1 MTQYICS
8 QINGPLFTLSET
20 GQLIE
25 TTDLDSPVGHIVLS
39 GNECQVLSAAI
50 PVKQAKQ
57 IIRALPF
64 ALEEQL
70 ANEIE
75 SNHIEY
81 LGRANGKAYAMV
93 IEHSKMQSLVSQY
106 NPDTVQYLPLLLP
119 AEVSRIQVC
128 IINGIANI
136 RVDEYTAFTVGAE
149 LASRMIQAYKTEN
162 LATVVFYDL
171 DGKHEL
177 IALELES
184 AGFEVVKQ
192 TAEQFASLLNIS
204 AQSNKWNL
212 LAGPYVKKKAPVK
225 TKNSKLKPLAYLA
238 ASLLAV
244 AFLSNIIQLKQYQQM
259 AELVESSSKNFYEQL
274 FPGEKARI
282 LKRQF
287 KDKLAQAGGGTASS
301 SGFVNLLG
309 ESSKEISQVGGVEW
323 DAIRFNRNKSELEL
337 NLIVDNIAQLDSI
350 KNKLATQGLVV
361 DIASA
366 NNTGKRI
373 KGVLKVRKNG

>member
-25 TTDLDSPVGHIVLS
+25 STDVDSPVGHIVLS

-50 PVKQAKQ
+50 PVKQTKQ

-81 LGRANGKAYAMV
+81 IGRSNGLAYAMV
-93 IEHSKMQSLVSQY
+93 IEHGKIQSLVSQY

-119 AEVSRIQVC
+119 VDVSRIQMC

-136 RVDEYTAFTVGAE
+136 RVDEFTAFTVGAE
-149 LASRMIQAYKTEN
+149 LAGRMIQAYKTEN

-171 DGKHEL
+171 NGKHEL

-192 TAEQFASLLNIS
+192 TAEQFTATLNIN
-204 AQSNKWNL
+204 AQSSKWNL
-212 LAGPYVKKKAPVK
+212 LAGQYVKKKAPVK

-301 SGFVNLLG
+301 SGFINLLG
-309 ESSKEISQVGGVEW
+309 ESSKEISLVSGVEW